1 MFSRFVWCIFKKNAT
16 IMRKYRNEKRKY
28 LSFSDQVQDLTT
40 DYLISLIPGTI
51 HFQNQM
57 IIMKEIE
64 KRNELEYVKICNLLE
79 SCNGI

>member
-1 MFSRFVWCIFKKNAT
+1 MKKY
-16 IMRKYRNEKRKY
+16 KNEKRKY

-64 KRNELEYVKICNLLE
+64 KRNELQENKYFDLLE
-79 SCNGI
+79 TCNGI

>member
-1 MFSRFVWCIFKKNAT
+1 ME
-16 IMRKYRNEKRKY
+16 KYRNKKRKY

-57 IIMKEIE
+57 IIMKEVE
-64 KRNELEYVKICNLLE
+64 KRNELEENKYFDLLE
-79 SCNGI
+79 TCNGI